1 MYILEG
7 DEMLIAMADSQLV
20 NATELIRQKTIP
32 KQLVCPC
39 CQQPVIYK
47 HGDRRIAHFSHK
59 SNAICAGFSEG
70 ESQAHLKGKL
80 AFKQQLEKMGHA
92 AVLEYHLPTIEQR
105 ADVLLPDQQ
114 LILEYQCSPISYSDI
129 SRRTSNYKSLG
140 YDVLWILGDR
150 HLNAVNRLDGVAKFA
165 RFQPRLGFFIVY
177 YSADRRQLKLH
188 YHIQEVA
195 GKVVSSVQF
204 FKSLSDLKRF
214 MDAHETP
221 KQPVSSPFQ
230 ARQSMLN
237 QLQRIHRSNV
247 LQNPTYRD
255 MVTACYEQGKL
266 FIGCP
271 LICHGKWGEGMPI
284 FKRTILCWRVWVV
297 LQLFSASPA
306 EISNQRLNQIFVE
319 SVQQFGQQFA
329 QVDDYVRF
337 FQMEFKSFIFSLRA
351 NGYLRHTISGIRIV
365 QSPTWFESYDQ
376 KRRIMMT
383 MRPEVC

>member
-80 AFKQQLEKMGHA
+80 AFKQQLEKMGQA

-297 LQLFSASPA
+297 LQLFQPVRQRFPISGSIKSLLNPFSNLVSSLPKLTITSVSFRWNSRASF
-306 EISNQRLNQIFVE
+306 SV
-319 SVQQFGQQFA
+319 SVQT
-329 QVDDYVRF
+329 V
-337 FQMEFKSFIFSLRA
+337 
-351 NGYLRHTISGIRIV
+351 ISV
-365 QSPTWFESYDQ
+365 TPFLEFESFNHQLGLKAMIKKDAL
-376 KRRIMMT
+376 
-383 MRPEVC
+383 